1 MTTPTTVCYRHTDRA
16 TRLACSEC
24 GRSICV
30 ECTHDSAV
38 GQKCPI
44 CAGPQQR
51 TRIVRARDITHANRS
66 TTPLTMA
73 LIAINV
79 AVFLIG
85 ELVPDLGQEILNRG
99 AQLSFWIDQGE
110 WWRGITATFLH
121 GGLMHLAF
129 NMWALWIFGPT
140 LERRFGTVPFG
151 ALYLAAGLNGSALY
165 HGLGNQAWAVGAS
178 GAIFGLFGA
187 LLLTSFRQRHTQ
199 VGQAIFSQLALLL
212 GINLMLPFLSD
223 RIAWEAHIGGLI
235 AGVVIAFAWD
245 RLPRSG
251 AYLILQR
258 TIIALF
264 VAAAALGT
272 LILA

>member
-1 MTTPTTVCYRHTDRA
+1 MI
-16 TRLACSEC
+16 LSE
-24 GRSICV
+24 
-30 ECTHDSAV
+30 
-38 GQKCPI
+38 
-44 CAGPQQR
+44 QQQFSR
-51 TRIVRARDITHANRS
+51 
-66 TTPLTMA
+66 
-73 LIAINV
+73 
-79 AVFLIG
+79 
-85 ELVPDLGQEILNRG
+85 
-99 AQLSFWIDQGE
+99 
-110 WWRGITATFLH
+110 
-121 GGLMHLAF
+121 
-129 NMWALWIFGPT
+129 
-140 LERRFGTVPFG
+140 
-151 ALYLAAGLNGSALY
+151 LYLAAGLNGSALF
-165 HGLGNQAWAVGAS
+165 HGLGNPAWAVGAS

-223 RIAWEAHIGGLI
+223 QIAWEAHIGGLV

-272 LILA
+272 LILG